1 MSRRL
6 ALISALC
13 LLAALAP
20 AGRARQSEAGAQ
32 KVAAAEVRCEIW
44 AYVGDPDPAGLNVRS
59 GPGKQFA
66 VVGKLP
72 QVEYNLVVH
81 VTGATGQ
88 WLRVE
93 GAETQ
98 ETGEVVFKG
107 AGWVYGPMLV
117 TQTKNYAGLDPEEP
131 RVKIFKAP
139 SLKAAVVLRLPNET
153 EVTLI
158 GCKGTWAHVRH
169 QKGEGWLDRD
179 SQCYSTITTCS

>member
-1 MSRRL
+1 MGWRFIAAFVLCL
-6 ALISALC
+6 AA
-13 LLAALAP
+13 LLAA
-20 AGRARQSEAGAQ
+20 ARGGAQ
-32 KVAAAEVRCEIW
+32 TAGGAAQVTAAETRCDIW

-66 VVGKLP
+66 VVGNLPKL
-72 QVEYNLVVH
+72 EYNVSVH

-88 WLRVE
+88 WFRVE
-93 GAETQ
+93 GAESQ
-98 ETGEVVFKG
+98 DTGEVVFKG

-117 TQTKNYAGLDPEEP
+117 TQSKNYAGLDPEEP
-131 RVKIFKAP
+131 RVKIFKTP

-158 GCKGTWAHVRH
+158 GCKGTWARVRH